1 MYLIKLIDIYN
12 ILKILK
18 KIDDNNKKINQKIKR
33 QMQIKTKHE
42 LIPFEVIQ
50 L

>member
-33 QMQIKTKHE
+33 
-42 LIPFEVIQ
+42 
-50 L
+50 

>member
-33 QMQIKTKHE
+33 QMQIKTKHD